1 MFENQ
6 QLTGSC
12 CASGGYSRIGGYRV
26 FLVAIEYPIFQLVD
40 RLFGVFKQ
48 SPEKVTES
56 DHFLR
61 EVTKSDRIIYLV
73 RKGLENND

>member
-40 RLFGVFKQ
+40 RLYGVFK
-48 SPEKVTES
+48 
-56 DHFLR
+56 
-61 EVTKSDRIIYLV
+61 
-73 RKGLENND
+73 